1 MKLCSWNVN
10 GLRACLQKGF
20 EEFLRREEPEILCLQ
35 EIKMNYDQLDRE
47 FEGYETVFNSAETRG
62 YSGTAILSKRKPL
75 AVSFD
80 IGDPKHTG
88 EGRSITFEFERFYL
102 VAVYTPNA
110 QHELT
115 RLSYRMQWDDAFRDY
130 VCALDRKKP
139 VVICGDFNVAYRPI
153 DLKNPAANR
162 QNAGF
167 SDEERGKF
175 AELLA
180 AGFTDTYRY
189 FYPEKKDAYSWWSYR
204 FASRERDVGWR
215 IDYFL
220 VSNRLQ
226 SVLQDA
232 FILKEQQGSDHCP
245 VGILLREDAIG
256 A

>member
-75 AVSFD
+75 TVSFD
-80 IGDPKHTG
+80 IGDLKHTG

-139 VVICGDFNVAYRPI
+139 VVICGDFNRRRITRTPDFRTKSAENSPSFWQP
-153 DLKNPAANR
+153 DLPTPTGIFIRRRKMLTAGGATASPRASGTSAGGSIISSFRTVCAARCRTRSSSKN
-162 QNAGF
+162 
-167 SDEERGKF
+167 
-175 AELLA
+175 
-180 AGFTDTYRY
+180 
-189 FYPEKKDAYSWWSYR
+189 
-204 FASRERDVGWR
+204 SREAIIARSGFFCAKTR
-215 IDYFL
+215 
-220 VSNRLQ
+220 SAR
-226 SVLQDA
+226 
-232 FILKEQQGSDHCP
+232 KEKAW
-245 VGILLREDAIG
+245 IK
-256 A
+256 